1 MGMQLDF
8 AKENLM
14 FERAAS
20 EMSMRLDKLPG
31 GFYADQGTQHA
42 WALWIHRAAL
52 TIEILAMHLEGSQ

>member
-8 AKENLM
+8 EQENLM
-14 FERAAS
+14 FERAAAA
-20 EMSMRLDKLPG
+20 MSMGLDKLPG

-52 TIEILAMHLEGSQ
+52 TIEILAMHIGESQ

>member
-14 FERAAS
+14 FEQAAS

-52 TIEILAMHLEGSQ
+52 TIEIIAMHLGGSQ

>member
-20 EMSMRLDKLPG
+20 EMSMRLDKLSG
-31 GFYADQGTQHA
+31 GFYADQRTQHA

>member
-8 AKENLM
+8 EQENLM
-14 FERAAS
+14 FERAAAA
-20 EMSMRLDKLPG
+20 MSMRLDKLPG

-52 TIEILAMHLEGSQ
+52 TIEILAMHIGESQ

>member
-8 AKENLM
+8 EQENLM
-14 FERAAS
+14 FESAATA
-20 EMSMRLDKLPG
+20 MSMRLDKLPG

-52 TIEILAMHLEGSQ
+52 TIEIVAMHLGGSQ